1 MKLTALSLSLVAA
14 LGMSAGCSTQ
24 NSMSQARPAAT
35 SADAQYA
42 LGRYYQG
49 QQRYELA
56 IDAYRRALEANPAHA
71 GAHNGLGASLLLA
84 GRNAE
89 AIEQFKTG
97 LRHQPASAP
106 LWNNLG
112 YAYALGGEHGL
123 AEMAYKQSLNLD
135 PADARTA
142 TNLAAVR
149 QAAQP
154 AVAAAAAPVQP
165 VAVAQTRVAVVY
177 PSPAV
182 SVPVAA
188 AESVPAQ
195 PETAPAIASPR
206 QDEPVATPAAVAA
219 VPAEAQA
226 DSPAPAA
233 TTAAPAAPSVKVVEV
248 APRVY
253 EMKLRDTNAHA
264 PIATPAAVAG
274 TARLSIPLRDAAI
287 QMASI
292 NPGDFMLEI
301 RNGNGVRHLALRTSR
316 YLADHGYTTRH
327 LSNQRGFN
335 VKVTRIFYLP
345 GYMEQATQLLAH
357 LPRDTVLT
365 ETRNL
370 RRGTHV
376 RVVLGKDMVQ
386 HQAALDTAREKIQL
400 AALQP

>member
-24 NSMSQARPAAT
+24 NSLSQARPAAT

-49 QQRYELA
+49 QQRYDLA
-56 IDAYRRALEANPAHA
+56 IDAYRRALEANPTHA

-84 GRNAE
+84 GRNTE

-135 PADARTA
+135 PADPRTA
-142 TNLAAVR
+142 TNLAEVR
-149 QAAQP
+149 QAVQP
-154 AVAAAAAPVQP
+154 AAAAATAQP
-165 VAVAQTRVAVVY
+165 VAVAQTRVAMVY
-177 PSPAV
+177 PSPA
-182 SVPVAA
+182 SAA
-188 AESVPAQ
+188 PAAVTMPVPAQ
-195 PETAPAIASPR
+195 PEIAPVVASPR
-206 QDEPVATPAAVAA
+206 QDEPVAIQAAAAA

-226 DSPAPAA
+226 GSPAPAA
-233 TTAAPAAPSVKVVEV
+233 TVAAPAAPSVKVVEV

-292 NPGDFMLEI
+292 NPGDFTLEI

-386 HQAALDTAREKIQL
+386 HQAALDTAREKIRL